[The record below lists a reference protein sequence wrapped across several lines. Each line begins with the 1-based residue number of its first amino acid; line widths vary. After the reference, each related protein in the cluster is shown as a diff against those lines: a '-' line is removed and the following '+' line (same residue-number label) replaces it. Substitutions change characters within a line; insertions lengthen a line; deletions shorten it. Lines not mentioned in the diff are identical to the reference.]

1 LVWSLAAQPDPEAAM
16 LDHHRAL
23 IYTMVIV
30 SGAQPELHDAELSI
44 IGDLVEDLPVFQGFD
59 RDRLPE
65 LLNDCTA
72 TMNQENGLEA
82 TLQAIKTMLP
92 AKLRETAYAIA
103 CNLVA
108 SDGAATQEELQLLE
122 LLRHRLD
129 IDRLVAAAI
138 ERGARALFQT
148 L

>member
-1 LVWSLAAQPDPEAAM
+1 M

-30 SGAQPELHDAELSI
+30 SGAQTELDDAELSI
-44 IGDLVEDLPVFQGFD
+44 IGDIVEDLPVFRDFD
-59 RDRLPE
+59 RGRLSE
-65 LLNDCTA
+65 LLDDCA
-72 TMNQENGLEA
+72 ELMNGEDGLER
-82 TLQAIKTMLP
+82 TLQAIKTLLP

-103 CNLVA
+103 CDLVA
-108 SDGAATQEELQLLE
+108 SDGAATEEELQLLE

-129 IDRLVAAAI
+129 LDRLIAAAI

>member
-1 LVWSLAAQPDPEAAM
+1 M

-30 SGAQPELHDAELSI
+30 SGAQPRLADAELSI
-44 IGDLVEDLPVFQGFD
+44 IGDIVEDLPVFRDFD
-59 RDRLPE
+59 RGRLPE
-65 LLNDCTA
+65 LLDDCA
-72 TMNQENGLEA
+72 TLMDGEDGLET
-82 TLQAIKTMLP
+82 TLQAINTLLP

-103 CNLVA
+103 CELIA

-129 IDRLVAAAI
+129 LDRLIAAAI

>member
-1 LVWSLAAQPDPEAAM
+1 M

-30 SGAQPELHDAELSI
+30 SGAQPHLGEAELSI
-44 IGDLVEDLPVFQGFD
+44 IGDLVEHLPVFRDFD

-65 LLNDCTA
+65 LLNDCA
-72 TMNQENGLEA
+72 ELMSGENGLED
-82 TLQAIKTMLP
+82 TLQAIKTLLP
-92 AKLRETAYAIA
+92 TKLRETAYAIA
-103 CNLVA
+103 CDLVA
-108 SDGAATQEELQLLE
+108 SDGAATQEELQLIE
-122 LLRHRLD
+122 LLRHRLGLE
-129 IDRLVAAAI
+129 RLIAAAI